1 LKWKD
6 GETNPGKGLQSV
18 DVKIP
23 GAFQYRDVQP
33 SPDTRKLVF
42 VPTQKF
48 LSELVAEIL
57 PAEGFLGT
65 EIQDLVRK
73 KPGVTEE
80 SVGQKV
86 REVIDAAVHAKM
98 TYTASLGDD
107 VEKRTQDSRA
117 LTEDSRWRFQD
128 TLGKPK
134 LRVTMN
140 PGRRRSHQA

>member
-1 LKWKD
+1 
-6 GETNPGKGLQSV
+6 
-18 DVKIP
+18 
-23 GAFQYRDVQP
+23 
-33 SPDTRKLVF
+33 VF